1 MDQYRIINGQLY
13 NLHHTATAKGYMSRK
28 VPEKLEEYKGR
39 YGIGYKV
46 HRPRF
51 DTTNYHY
58 VDYYVGGVANDG

>member
-13 NLHHTATAKGYMSRK
+13 NYHHTATAKGYMSRK
-28 VPEKLEEYKGR
+28 VLEKLEEYKGR